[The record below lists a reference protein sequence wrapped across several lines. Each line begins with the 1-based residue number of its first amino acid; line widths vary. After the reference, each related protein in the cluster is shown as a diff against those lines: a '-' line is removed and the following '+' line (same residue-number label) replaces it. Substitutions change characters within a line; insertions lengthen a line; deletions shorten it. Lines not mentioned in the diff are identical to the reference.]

1 MLTSH
6 TARDDRGELVA
17 AGKPWV
23 ATGSTEGVPSGMG
36 LNSF

>member
-6 TARDDRGELVA
+6 TARDDRGEPVA

-23 ATGSTEGVPSGMG
+23 ATGSMEGVPSGTG
-36 LNSF
+36 PNPF